1 MVLAIHKLGDPVLRY
16 PVPEGDIDPAELKT
30 IIKDMTDT
38 LREAKGLGLAAP
50 QVGILKRIFVYD
62 MGDGLR
68 VMLNP
73 QVVWQSAETEEDT
86 EGCLSIPGGEVTVR
100 RCTAVRITAHDE
112 VGQVQ
117 EIEAEGLLAR
127 MLQHE
132 IDHLNGVMI
141 IDRTTEEERRR
152 LINDMI
158 REDRE

>member
-16 PVPEGDIDPAELKT
+16 PIPEGDIDQAELKK
-30 IIKDMTDT
+30 IIRDMTDT
-38 LREAKGLGLAAP
+38 LREANGLGLAAP

-62 MGDGLR
+62 MGEGPR

-73 QVVWQSAETEEDT
+73 QVVWESDETEEDT
-86 EGCLSIPGGEVTVR
+86 EGCLSIPGGEVIVR
-100 RCTAVRITAHDE
+100 RCTAVKVRALDE
-112 VGQVQ
+112 LGEAR

-127 MLQHE
+127 MFQHE
-132 IDHLNGVMI
+132 IDHLNGLMI
-141 IDRTTEEERRR
+141 IDRTTEKDRRR